1 MQKSHIIEIT
11 SGVNA
16 AIYSA
21 ISDAIGKAPAPIKAG
36 LFLYEQAGGILQV
49 SIAAGTDN
57 QGRETAEFVGSL
69 IGGFF
74 GVLGGGGWGSAILG
88 AIGSK
93 YGGDIAEEIYDYFT
107 NSVQA
112 AQANPQSLIAEYIS
126 AFTPLVISII

>member
-1 MQKSHIIEIT
+1 MLQYILQ
-11 SGVNA
+11 
-16 AIYSA
+16 SA
-21 ISDAIGKAPAPIKAG
+21 MPLAKRQHRLKRVC
-36 LFLYEQAGGILQV
+36 FYMNKQQV

-93 YGGDIAEEIYDYFT
+93 
-107 NSVQA
+107 
-112 AQANPQSLIAEYIS
+112 
-126 AFTPLVISII
+126 

>member
-1 MQKSHIIEIT
+1 MFDGRVYVNTQVCCYLGVGLGGLDAVCEI
-11 SGVNA
+11 VV
-16 AIYSA
+16 
-21 ISDAIGKAPAPIKAG
+21 D
-36 LFLYEQAGGILQV
+36 FFGILQV
-49 SIAAGTDN
+49 GIAAGTDN

-112 AQANPQSLIAEYIS
+112 AQANPQSIYTASY
-126 AFTPLVISII
+126 FNNIIVFY